1 MLNNDIQ
8 SSNGIETKQA
18 GKENGIKIT
27 EREDLRLIMFAGEP
41 IKSPVVA
48 HGSSQ

>member
-1 MLNNDIQ
+1 MLNNDIK
-8 SSNGIETKQA
+8 SSNEIETKQA
-18 GKENGIKIT
+18 GKESGIKIT
-27 EREDLRLIMFAGEP
+27 EHEDLRLILFVGET